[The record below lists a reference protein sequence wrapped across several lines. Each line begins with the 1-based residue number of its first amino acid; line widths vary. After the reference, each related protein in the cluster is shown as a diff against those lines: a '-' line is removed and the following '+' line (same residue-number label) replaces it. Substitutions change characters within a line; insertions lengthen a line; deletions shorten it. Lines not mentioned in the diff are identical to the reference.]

1 MNHTL
6 SAYSLFLR
14 NSFTGFCHR
23 RLQEDGISQGL
34 LYFILYVG
42 RHPDC
47 TLGELSEALGA
58 DGGYTTR
65 SVEKLIKGG
74 FMEKRRSRSDRR
86 FSHLRLTGRGED
98 MFRLAHSLFGQWD
111 EAAMACLSCRE
122 RETLLSLLGR
132 VAGNLEPEP
141 GKFSSGGRAV

>member
-14 NSFTGFCHR
+14 NSFTGFCRR
-23 RLQEDGISQGL
+23 RLQEEGLSQGL

-47 TLGELSEALGA
+47 TPGELSEALEA

-74 FMEKRRSRSDRR
+74 FMEKRRSQSDRR
-86 FSHLRLTGRGED
+86 FSHLRLTGRGEEV
-98 MFRLAHSLFGQWD
+98 FRLAHSLFGQWD
-111 EAAMACLSCRE
+111 KAAMACLNAEE
-122 RETLLSLLGR
+122 RETLLALLSR
-132 VAGNLEPEP
+132 IAGELTPERES
-141 GKFSSGGRAV
+141 FSSGESPV